1 MKIIKNEEHKLTRS
15 FTYNIPDEVIEETF
29 GSIERFKEIISHNT
43 SEWDNDPE
51 GEEPTESPSSSS
63 SSGASGASS
72 NLNVINNNNTNIIV
86 LGGGDNR
93 RQRFCNNINDMM
105 HLLGHLFH
113 NFLVKPLQ

>member
-51 GEEPTESPSSSS
+51 GEEPTDEESDLFYDFFADYDYELEDDIWTDRKGGFETSYE
-63 SSGASGASS
+63 
-72 NLNVINNNNTNIIV
+72 
-86 LGGGDNR
+86 LGE
-93 RQRFCNNINDMM
+93 
-105 HLLGHLFH
+105 
-113 NFLVKPLQ
+113 